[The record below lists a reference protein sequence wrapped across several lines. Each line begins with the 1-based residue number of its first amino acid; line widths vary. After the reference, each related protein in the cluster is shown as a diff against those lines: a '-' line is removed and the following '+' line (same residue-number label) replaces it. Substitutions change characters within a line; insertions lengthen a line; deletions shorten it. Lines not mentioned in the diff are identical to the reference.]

1 MYGIPVKKISQKL
14 RDEIDVILQESK
26 KWLGADPPSLRFWE
40 VVDSDKKP
48 DNAIFFEGLFNESGG
63 GNQEPCINLPINVPN
78 EMILQLLRDGLQMFA
93 RWVSIRRNSNYS
105 GGTKMPE
112 KFFTQPVPLQG
123 DGSSKIRGL
132 ASAYGNVVHS
142 EMGDTLFWPG
152 AYQGALI
159 DFKKKGIP
167 LLWSHD
173 VSKPIGKITALFETI
188 SGLEFSADL
197 IDVTEA
203 RDAKV
208 RLKEGLG
215 TGISIGF
222 DSLNLNFFP
231 EMVSY

>member
-1 MYGIPVKKISQKL
+1 
-14 RDEIDVILQESK
+14 
-26 KWLGADPPSLRFWE
+26 
-40 VVDSDKKP
+40 
-48 DNAIFFEGLFNESGG
+48 
-63 GNQEPCINLPINVPN
+63 
-78 EMILQLLRDGLQMFA
+78 
-93 RWVSIRRNSNYS
+93 
-105 GGTKMPE
+105 
-112 KFFTQPVPLQG
+112 
-123 DGSSKIRGL
+123 
-132 ASAYGNVVHS
+132 
-142 EMGDTLFWPG
+142 
-152 AYQGALI
+152 
-159 DFKKKGIP
+159 
-167 LLWSHD
+167 